1 MDSLFL
7 TTNDSALLEDFS
19 KGVRS
24 FMERKGLKPKD
35 ISEVLGVSESTVKG
49 WKYGR
54 AFPDIPNY
62 LKLIE
67 IGMSP
72 YDIMG
77 PDLEPFAEL
86 HTEEKKIFEIQ
97 VAVKM
102 AHTTKYAALLE
113 DWAQNEAQ
121 NELDECKR
129 NIEKIEER
137 IKKIRGEK

>member
-7 TTNDSALLEDFS
+7 TTDDSVLLEDFS
-19 KGVRS
+19 KGVRF
-24 FMERKGLKPKD
+24 FMKREGLKPKD

-67 IGMSP
+67 IGLSP

-77 PDLEPFAEL
+77 QALELFAEL
-86 HTEEKKIFEIQ
+86 NTEKRKRLDIQ
-97 VAVKM
+97 VKVEM
-102 AHTTKYAALLE
+102 ASTSKYPALL

-129 NIEKIEER
+129 NIEELEER
-137 IKKIRGEK
+137 IKEIRGKK

>member
-7 TTNDSALLEDFS
+7 TTDDSALLEDFS
-19 KGVRS
+19 KGVRF

-72 YDIMG
+72 YDVMG
-77 PDLEPFAEL
+77 QGLETFAEL
-86 HTEEKKIFEIQ
+86 HTEEKKLFDIQ
-97 VAVKM
+97 VQVKM
-102 AHTTKYAALLE
+102 AHTSKYVALL

>member
-1 MDSLFL
+1 MDSLFF
-7 TTNDSALLEDFS
+7 TTDDSALLEEFS
-19 KGVRS
+19 KGIGH

-72 YDIMG
+72 YDVMG
-77 PDLEPFAEL
+77 QDLELSAEL
-86 HTEEKKIFEIQ
+86 HTEEKKFFELQ
-97 VAVKM
+97 CAEKM
-102 AHTTKYAALLE
+102 AHTSKYAALL

-121 NELDECKR
+121 NEMYECKS
-129 NIEKIEER
+129 NIEKIKER